1 LSILPSQCRAAHAL
15 IDMNQA
21 DLARRAVVP
30 RHIIGDFEKNGSVTP
45 SARLEGHSDP
55 VYALCLLPDGR
66 LASGSDDKMIR
77 LWDVAAGAETARL
90 DLDAPASVIAAPRP
104 NLIVA
109 GDSIGR
115 IHWVE
120 IAD

>member
-1 LSILPSQCRAAHAL
+1 MSLSILPSQCRAARAL

-45 SARLEGHSDP
+45 SARLEGHFDP

-66 LASGSDDKMIR
+66 SPR
-77 LWDVAAGAETARL
+77 
-90 DLDAPASVIAAPRP
+90 APMTR
-104 NLIVA
+104 
-109 GDSIGR
+109 
-115 IHWVE
+115 
-120 IAD
+120 

>member
-1 LSILPSQCRAAHAL
+1 MPRRPHA

-66 LASGSDDKMIR
+66 LASGSYDKMIR
-77 LWDVAAGAETARL
+77 LWDVAAAAETARL

-115 IHWVE
+115 IHWLE